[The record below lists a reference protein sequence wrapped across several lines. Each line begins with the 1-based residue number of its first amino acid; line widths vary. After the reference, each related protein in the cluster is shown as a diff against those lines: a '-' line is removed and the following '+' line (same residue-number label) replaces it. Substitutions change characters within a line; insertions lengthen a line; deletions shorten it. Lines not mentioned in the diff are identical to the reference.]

1 MNRTHPTLFSSL
13 RALPRPA
20 WILFLGT
27 FINKFGAFV
36 LPFLVLYLTRQGY
49 TLAQTGLAVGAYGV
63 GNLAASLVGGQL
75 ADQIGRR
82 KTIVLSMFSGA
93 AALLL
98 LSQAHSLPLIVGLSA
113 FTGLVGECYRPAC
126 SALLADLVPP
136 DQRVTG
142 FAAYRVALNA
152 GFAFGPATAGFL
164 AAYGFFWLFAGDAA
178 TSVLFGLLAWF
189 TLPAVTHP
197 RSSGTGWREAFC
209 VLKRDRSLHQLL
221 LANLAIALVFM
232 QIFSTFGLHV
242 TRLGFSPAVYG
253 AIISLNGALIV
264 FCELPLTTFTR
275 RYPARRVLAVGY
287 LLIGTGFALNAFAH
301 TIAALAGC
309 MILFTLGEMVTMP
322 VSSAFVSNLAPPH
335 MRGRYLGVSGL
346 TWSVALVIGPVLG
359 MKTLAFD
366 PAVYWMA
373 CGGLGILA
381 AGIISV
387 SIPARPGWKT
397 VAGAAINRT

>member
-1 MNRTHPTLFSSL
+1 
-13 RALPRPA
+13 
-20 WILFLGT
+20 
-27 FINKFGAFV
+27 
-36 LPFLVLYLTRQGY
+36 
-49 TLAQTGLAVGAYGV
+49 
-63 GNLAASLVGGQL
+63 
-75 ADQIGRR
+75 
-82 KTIVLSMFSGA
+82 
-93 AALLL
+93 
-98 LSQAHSLPLIVGLSA
+98 
-113 FTGLVGECYRPAC
+113 
-126 SALLADLVPP
+126 LLADLVPP
-136 DQRVTG
+136 DQRVTA

-164 AAYGFFWLFAGDAA
+164 AAYGFFWLFVGDAA

-189 TLPAVTHP
+189 TLPAVTHH
-197 RSSGTGWREAFC
+197 RSSETGWRETFC

-242 TRLGFSPAVYG
+242 IRLGFSPAVYG
-253 AIISLNGALIV
+253 GIISLNGALIV
-264 FCELPLTTFTR
+264 FCELPLTTITR

-301 TIAALAGC
+301 TIVALAGC

-322 VSSAFVSNLAPPH
+322 MSAAFLANLAPPH
-335 MRGRYLGVSGL
+335 LRGRYLGVSGL
-346 TWSVALVIGPVLG
+346 TWSVALVFGPALG

-366 PAVYWMA
+366 PAVFWIS

-387 SIPARPGWKT
+387 SIPDRPARKT
-397 VAGAAINRT
+397 VAGAEINRT